1 MTAIASVSNGEL
13 HQGELVVE
21 RDGFVTLVTITRP
34 HAHNALNAGVIEALQ
49 QVVSACAADDGCRA
63 VVITGS
69 GRKAFCAGADLREIA
84 ELAPGAVEAYMRAG
98 QAAFREIECAD
109 IPVIC
114 AVNGLALG
122 GGFELILSCTFA
134 ILSSEASMGLPEAS
148 LGLIPGYGGTQR
160 LQRLIGRQAATQLML
175 TGDRLSADRAHELGL
190 SPRPPVAPD
199 DLLPTAL
206 EVARSI
212 ARQGPAAVRSIL
224 RAVREGQDA
233 PLEVGLALESGL
245 AALAIAND
253 ESREGVD
260 AFLSRRPPQFRADV
274 PERAVPNPRAD
285 GPPTDGDTR

>member
-1 MTAIASVSNGEL
+1 MNTIESDSKDER
-13 HQGELVVE
+13 HEGELVVE
-21 RDGFVTLVTITRP
+21 RDGFVTLVTINRP
-34 HAHNALNAGVIEALQ
+34 QAHNALNAGVIDALR
-49 QVVSACAADDGCRA
+49 QVVSACAADDGCRV

-69 GRKAFCAGADLREIA
+69 GRKAFCAGADLGEIA
-84 ELAPGAVEAYMRAG
+84 ELTPDAAEAYMRAG
-98 QAAFREIECAD
+98 QAAFRQIERAD

-122 GGFELILSCTFA
+122 GGFELILSSTFA

-160 LQRLIGRQAATQLML
+160 LPRLIGRQAATQLML
-175 TGDRLSADRAHELGL
+175 TGGRLSADRAHQLGL
-190 SPRPPVAPD
+190 SPLPPVAPD
-199 DLLPTAL
+199 DLLPSAL

-212 ARQGPAAVRSIL
+212 ARQGPRAVRSIL

-233 PLEVGLALESGL
+233 ALDAALALESGL
-245 AALAIAND
+245 AALAIADD

-274 PERAVPNPRAD
+274 P
-285 GPPTDGDTR
+285 